1 MKRLVFFLLLYPY
14 ALFAQS
20 DSIVL
25 NESTNCWKFPTD
37 FGYQLMSSINNVEI
51 DEDCQDKANRFYVV
65 LRILPDGTVES
76 AFLEAS
82 PKELTCPLIELDARS
97 FSKIEH
103 TCMNEKPQ
111 TLELRVRVYICF

>member
-1 MKRLVFFLLLYPY
+1 MKRLVFFLFLYPSV
-14 ALFAQS
+14 LVAQS
-20 DSIVL
+20 DSIVV

-37 FGYQLMSSINNVEI
+37 FGSLLMSSIKNIEI
-51 DEDCQDKANRFYVV
+51 DEDCHDKANRFYVV

-82 PKELTCPLIELDARS
+82 PKELTCALIELDARA

-103 TCMNEKPQ
+103 TCLNEKPH
-111 TLELRVRVYICF
+111 TEELRVRVYICF